1 MYGTK
6 QLLFNEQLDSLVQ
19 TVHTSSK
26 GIGIEFNK
34 NKCKILVLKK
44 TKVFNSGGTQLH
56 DTQITKYIED
66 SGYKYIRVLE
76 AERFKGE
83 Q

>member
-1 MYGTK
+1 M
-6 QLLFNEQLDSLVQ
+6 
-19 TVHTSSK
+19 
-26 GIGIEFNK
+26 
-34 NKCKILVLKK
+34 VLKK
-44 TKVFNSGGTQLH
+44 TKIFNSDGIQLH

>member
-1 MYGTK
+1 M
-6 QLLFNEQLDSLVQ
+6 
-19 TVHTSSK
+19 
-26 GIGIEFNK
+26 
-34 NKCKILVLKK
+34 LKK

>member
-1 MYGTK
+1 M
-6 QLLFNEQLDSLVQ
+6 
-19 TVHTSSK
+19 HTSSK
-26 GIGIEFNK
+26 GIGIEFKK
-34 NKCKILVLKK
+34 NNCKILVLKK
-44 TKVFNSGGTQLH
+44 TKVFNSDGIQLH